1 MPTSR
6 GFGGSIKLIDNIPQI
21 AAALHKATGDAARA
35 TAQDIADTYAGR
47 APRDTGFMASSSYVV
62 TRDSSTYGQGL
73 AGGGSGGPQAQAL
86 LPEVPHP
93 GNDQT
98 AIAAVGAEY
107 AAYVELGTA
116 RASAQPAFYPA
127 ADKASSTFARLLG
140 ELENVLRAFSVD
152 KEG

>member
-21 AAALHKATGDAARA
+21 AVALHKATGDAAAR
-35 TAQDIADTYAGR
+35 TAQDIADTYEGR
-47 APRDTGFMASSSYVV
+47 APRDTGFMASSAYVV
-62 TRDSSTYGQGL
+62 TRDHSTYGQGL
-73 AGGGSGGPQAQAL
+73 AGAGGPQAL

-93 GNDQT
+93 SGDQT